1 MKRRLSLIL
10 AVLMLVT
17 ALPFNT
23 NALSGINNEPKELD
37 VEYVSENGKNYIIFP
52 VKSSDIKVLSNETI
66 TRGGLTTQSRR
77 DGTNSD
83 IGLQSIKPNTP
94 NKDGAGQL
102 VTAAAA
108 ILWEVK
114 DWDYPTAEGFKADML
129 IAEGPRANTVI
140 ASAQVKQP
148 AKTRDETGSI
158 NTQFTT
164 TDDYKVGDEKQK
176 IAIRF
181 ENKVRANARVK
192 YADSVNNIAEG
203 RVYYL
208 IVNQISMPIYTSEWY
223 DNNKTTRPK
232 LKGMIIAG
240 TGNEQEVDLPAEN
253 FVLGSVTNKEP
264 RYIDENYM
272 IEEGNQLSGKLIGT
286 ENFLPRLGSLTEEQL
301 LMNPNQDAIATGKF
315 VSYVT
320 KQVDPS
326 DFSATETE
334 HKLGNKSGKIESH
347 AITSLG
353 GKAGKTAPA
362 YFYYLVGDNNHMW
375 RFQMREVLKV
385 KLNSGAGMVGTEA
398 NKDLKVGGN
407 EFQEIGHSEMIKDNV
422 SGREISFNTDETIV
436 APKVQVGNSKVD
448 ATFAG
453 WATKPQTLTDGKL
466 SAIEGKLVEANGD
479 LTNEGKTFTF
489 KSEKPTTLYAV
500 FQGPEEGA
508 ANVKYVYVKDENAT
522 DLSAKYATIPG
533 SNDGKITGS
542 TKDNVSLTY
551 DEHNKAPEFEGYK
564 FTGNTVVDPANAKYV
579 KDEAGAKLPTVYV
592 VYEAEKIADK
602 YDGKLDPKDIKV
614 WVEDDIDWKKG
625 VKVKGVAEDSDEN
638 KALKAELD
646 KANAKVEDLGE
657 NGTVAQKGT
666 LRNSDAQNL
675 PDGKKGNLL
684 VTFNDGSTLV
694 VNDQTLYVA
703 DKKVE
708 VKPQDDPKYI
718 DPEKLPDDKVKVEIK
733 LGEGV
738 KEAKQGGKVGNAANP
753 VVIKTY
759 YVKPGTGLAADDF
772 PTTTGKNAEI
782 VKQAN
787 YKNTITWNPSEL
799 TQNWSKDGAYV
810 ASAEI
815 AVCKD
820 KDVVKAEFEQVIDP
834 MFENIKK
841 KDGVYLGKYD
851 KENKKVTVAIMD
863 KTQGAKQLTGTGLA
877 TGLENLYK
885 NNNLIK
891 IKVGTQDERDLRDLA
906 KSQPSSGMTLQ
917 QLFATVFGADVINE
931 VQKTGDKTGKL
942 ADFIGKSVTLKLTV
956 QEPDCEGNAVELTYT
971 IEGKEAVSSILKGK
985 LTPQDIKVWKG
996 DTIDWEKGVA
1006 KDETGLTAG
1015 QIKQIKDEF
1024 STYENGVKKTIG
1036 KAKFEDATTPV
1047 RNSEAVSANPFVGNI
1062 KVTFSDGSELLVQN
1076 QNLYVSDHVTG
1087 SKNENAPEDAI
1098 EVQFL
1103 LGNGVKAKKGSIDI
1117 VGAETPVLYETYKVK
1132 PDLNLDDYK
1141 LGTGKTIFDSINP
1154 ESTNTDKFK
1163 GIVWTP
1169 TDHVV
1174 TKTNNRFT
1182 ATATESFIMKHEFKL
1197 LDKDNNNAEIAVL
1210 PEVLTKKLPADKTI
1224 AKGTTYTPAKL
1235 EAIKEVKEADN
1246 NFYDYT
1252 FVKWEPA
1259 EANDEDKTFIGTWT
1273 REQSTSKKP
1282 IINPVKPEDKNI
1294 TGKGVPGSEI
1304 EVTIPGVKDPI
1315 KTTVEQN
1322 GDWTVKVP
1330 EDKKLKTGEEIVV
1343 TQKELGKKP
1352 NSDNTKVGEE
1362 PKPEPQP
1369 EPMPTPEYNPWWP
1382 MWFGSTKTE
1391 VKKEEPKHL
1400 ERHEEYIAGYPD
1412 GTVRPDGK
1420 ITRAEVSAIFA
1431 RLTENS
1437 APANYS
1443 TKFSDVLA
1451 YDWFCDSVMKL
1462 SNKDIIKGYP
1472 DGTFKPNKSITRAEF
1487 AVIASKY
1494 IKNPKAADET
1504 FSDVPMNH
1512 WAKDAI
1518 AKVKAEGWISGYTDG
1533 TFKPDAPIT
1542 RAEAVSIVNR
1552 MFDRAADGEF
1562 VREHGFEIKKFNDL
1576 TDKHW
1581 AYYEIMEAVHTHDY
1595 ERIDKRT
1602 EKWDKIV
1609 K

>member
-1 MKRRLSLIL
+1 MRRLMSLVL
-10 AVLMLVT
+10 AI
-17 ALPFNT
+17 ALLFSTIPTQLF
-23 NALSGINNEPKELD
+23 AMNNKG
-37 VEYVSENGKNYIIFP
+37 SEGLQGKYLEERYINGKRYFVMP
-52 VKSSDIKVLSNETI
+52 VDSVELVKDNNKMSTKSSKSGRLQDMI
-66 TRGGLTTQSRR
+66 TPYA
-77 DGTNSD
+77 
-83 IGLQSIKPNTP
+83 ITP
-94 NKDGAGQL
+94 NVPTKDGAGQL
-102 VTAAAA
+102 INAAASIIWQTGEWEFPEEGIKA
-108 ILWEVK
+108 LLILSNAGDRTGKE
-114 DWDYPTAEGFKADML
+114 
-129 IAEGPRANTVI
+129 IAT
-140 ASAQVKQP
+140 AQVTKPIIKPGLPSVDDLKANNFQY
-148 AKTRDETGSI
+148 I
-158 NTQFTT
+158 TT
-164 TDDYKVGDEKQK
+164 KDYKAGDEKGDLY
-176 IAIRF
+176 IALEVRYGQNIRVRGGTS
-181 ENKVRANARVK
+181 NKVLPDGK
-192 YADSVNNIAEG
+192 CYYFSVEQKAIL
-203 RVYYL
+203 V
-208 IVNQISMPIYTSEWY
+208 YTSEWY
-223 DNNKTTRPK
+223 DNNKETRPTVK
-232 LKGMIIAG
+232 GWLKAPKGTTTEVELPKENKVYRNAG
-240 TGNEQEVDLPAEN
+240 SDANG
-253 FVLGSVTNKEP
+253 
-264 RYIDENYM
+264 YIDELDL
-272 IEEGNQLSGKLIGT
+272 EGNEIKFIRQFDSV
-286 ENFLPRLGSLTEEQL
+286 
-301 LMNPNQDAIATGKF
+301 GKF
-315 VSYVT
+315 TNADLNLGMGQTLKSAGKFLSYDGVEAGKPT
-320 KQVDPS
+320 K
-326 DFSATETE
+326 TEVKT
-334 HKLGNKSGKIESH
+334 LGNKGGKIPAFSKKALDED
-347 AITSLG
+347 LG
-353 GKAGKTAPA
+353 KLVTTDYPA

-375 RFQMREVLKV
+375 RFQMREVLQV
-385 KLNSGAGMVGTEA
+385 KLNSGAGKVGTEA
-398 NKDLKVGGN
+398 NKDLKVGGE

-466 SAIEGKLVEANGD
+466 SAIEGKLVEVNGD

-851 KENKKVTVAIMD
+851 KENKKVTVAIMN

-1103 LGNGVKAKKGSIDI
+1103 LGNGVKAKKGSTDI

-1259 EANDEDKTFIGTWT
+1259 EAKDEDKTFIGTWT

-1518 AKVKAEGWISGYTDG
+1518 AMVKAEGWISGYTDG

-1581 AYYEIMEAVHTHDY
+1581 AYYDIMEAVHTHDY

-1602 EKWDKIV
+1602 ERWDKIV

>member
-1 MKRRLSLIL
+1 MRRLTSLVL
-10 AVLMLVT
+10 AIALLFSTIPTQLFAMNNKASEELQGKYLEERYVNGKHYFVMPVDSVALVKDNNRMST
-17 ALPFNT
+17 KSYK
-23 NALSGINNEPKELD
+23 SGRLQNMIAPASITPNVPT
-37 VEYVSENGKNYIIFP
+37 ENG
-52 VKSSDIKVLSNETI
+52 
-66 TRGGLTTQSRR
+66 
-77 DGTNSD
+77 
-83 IGLQSIKPNTP
+83 
-94 NKDGAGQL
+94 AGHL
-102 VTAAAA
+102 INAAASIIWQA
-108 ILWEVK
+108 G
-114 DWDYPTAEGFKADML
+114 DWDFPTEGIMAYL
-129 IAEGPRANTVI
+129 VPREGPRKAKPI
-140 ASAQVKQP
+140 AEVLVTKPIIMQGQP
-148 AKTRDETGSI
+148 KKEDLDKCNFQFKTNE
-158 NTQFTT
+158 N
-164 TDDYKVGDEKQK
+164 YVAGDEKEDLFIVLEVK
-176 IAIRF
+176 I
-181 ENKVRANARVK
+181 EQNVRVK
-192 YADSVNNIAEG
+192 GSHSNIDITNGTGYWFAIEQKAI
-203 RVYYL
+203 L
-208 IVNQISMPIYTSEWY
+208 MYTSEWY
-223 DNNKTTRPK
+223 DNNEETRPK
-232 LKGMIIAG
+232 VKGWLKAPKGQS
-240 TGNEQEVDLPAEN
+240 TTVDLPEK
-253 FVLGSVTNKEP
+253 NKVFRNAGNESSG
-264 RYIDENYM
+264 YIDELDM
-272 IEEGNQLSGKLIGT
+272 EGNKIGFLRKFDKVGNFDKDDLNLGKGQTLKA
-286 ENFLPRLGSLTEEQL
+286 E
-301 LMNPNQDAIATGKF
+301 GKF
-315 VSYVT
+315 NSYEGV
-320 KQVDPS
+320 QADDS
-326 DFSATETE
+326 FMTET
-334 HKLGNKSGKIESH
+334 KTLGDKDGKIPAFSH
-347 AITSLG
+347 EEFNP
-353 GKAGKTAPA
+353 KTRKVETKNYPD
-362 YFYYLVGDNNHMW
+362 YFYYLIGDNNHMW

-385 KLNSGAGMVGTEA
+385 KFNSGAGSLTKGGETKQDIGTVKEM
-398 NKDLKVGGN
+398 
-407 EFQEIGHSEMIKDNV
+407 GHSEKINGNV
-422 SGREISFNTDETIV
+422 SGREVTIPAENSV
-436 APKVQVGNSKVD
+436 VPPKAKKDGVLVD
-448 ATFAG
+448 TVLKG
-453 WATKPQTLTDGKL
+453 WATKPQTLVNEELQDG
-466 SAIEGKLVEANGD
+466 EGSVLIADKNGA
-479 LTNEGKTFTF
+479 LTNEGKEFKFTDKETIF
-489 KSEKPTTLYAV
+489 YAV
-500 FQGPEEGA
+500 FETKNLGSVNIKYVTLKDGTTLDDKLTKDNTETIPVDKLTGLKTTAKGQVGSNVANPFEEGKA
-508 ANVKYVYVKDENAT
+508 PEIAGYTFKKLVLQD
-522 DLSAKYATIPG
+522 AKYAEENLQDI
-533 SNDGKITGS
+533 
-542 TKDNVSLTY
+542 
-551 DEHNKAPEFEGYK
+551 
-564 FTGNTVVDPANAKYV
+564 
-579 KDEAGAKLPTVYV
+579 YV

-657 NGTVAQKGT
+657 GGTKDTPNTA
-666 LRNSDAQNL
+666 RNSKTQNL
-675 PDGKKGNLL
+675 PKGKKGNLL
-684 VTFNDGSTLV
+684 VTFADGSTLV

-708 VKPQDDPKYI
+708 EKDPKDKDYI
-718 DPEKLPDDKVKVEIK
+718 NPDNLPDDKVKVEIK

-738 KEAKQGGKVGNAANP
+738 KEAKQDGKKGNAANP

-759 YVKPGTGLAADDF
+759 YVKPNTGLEAGDF

-782 VKQAN
+782 VKDTN
-787 YKNTITWNPSEL
+787 YLNNITWTPSDL
-799 TQNWSKDGAYV
+799 TKTFAKGETGSFV
-810 ASAEI
+810 ASAVK

-820 KDVVKAEFEQVIDP
+820 KKVVKAEFEKVIDP

-863 KTQGAKQLTGTGLA
+863 KTKPFSELKGTGLVA
-877 TGLENLYK
+877 GIKDLLK
-885 NNNLIK
+885 NHNLIK
-891 IKVGTQDERDLRDLA
+891 YQVGTQTERDLKAIEKASGTEQELVNNLA
-906 KSQPSSGMTLQ
+906 QIVGSDIGNE
-917 QLFATVFGADVINE
+917 ING
-931 VQKTGDKTGKL
+931 QGSNINTL
-942 ADFIGKSVTLKLTV
+942 ADFIGKKITLKLTV

-971 IEGKEAVSSILKGK
+971 IEGKEAVSSILKDK
-985 LTPQDIKVWKG
+985 LSPQDIKVWKK
-996 DTIDWEKGVA
+996 DPIDWEKGVK
-1006 KDETGLTAG
+1006 KDENGLTKA
-1015 QIKQIKDEF
+1015 QKEQIKDEF
-1024 STYENGVKKTIG
+1024 STYDNDGKKTNEG
-1036 KAKFEDATTPV
+1036 KAKFEDQNGRKSDTAST
-1047 RNSEAVSANPFVGNI
+1047 NPFIGNI
-1062 KVTFSDGSELLVQN
+1062 KVTFSDGSELLVEN

-1087 SKNENAPEDAI
+1087 KDNNNAPADAI
-1098 EVQFL
+1098 TVQFL
-1103 LGNGVKAKKGSIDI
+1103 LGNGVKAKKGNED
-1117 VGAETPVLYETYKVK
+1117 VEGPKLYETYKVK
-1132 PDLNLDDYK
+1132 PGTNLDEYK
-1141 LGTGKTIFDSINP
+1141 FVTNQTIFDSINP
-1154 ESTNTDKFK
+1154 ESMNPAKFK
-1163 GIVWTP
+1163 NIVWTP
-1169 TDHVV
+1169 TNHVA
-1174 TKTNNRFT
+1174 TKTNNKFT
-1182 ATATESFIMKHEFKL
+1182 ATATESFIMKHTFKL
-1197 LDKDNNNAEIAVL
+1197 LDKDNKNAEISELPQVL
-1210 PEVLTKKLPADKTI
+1210 KDKLAKLIDKEV
-1224 AKGTTYTPAKL
+1224 AKGKTYKPENLAP
-1235 EAIKEVKEADN
+1235 IKEVKEADN

-1252 FVKWEPA
+1252 FVKWEPE
-1259 EANDEDKTFIGTWT
+1259 EAKDEDKTFVGTWT

-1315 KTTVEQN
+1315 KTTVDQN

-1369 EPMPTPEYNPWWP
+1369 QPMPTPEYNPWWP
-1382 MWFGSTKTE
+1382 IWFGSTKTE
-1391 VKKEEPKHL
+1391 AKPEPKHL

-1443 TKFSDVLA
+1443 SKFSDVLA

-1518 AKVKAEGWISGYTDG
+1518 AMVKAEGWISGYTDG

-1602 EKWDKIV
+1602 ERWDKIV

>member
-1 MKRRLSLIL
+1 MRRLTSLVL
-10 AVLMLVT
+10 AIALLFSTIPTQLFAMNNKASEELQGKYLEERYANGKHYFVMPVDSVELVKDNNRMST
-17 ALPFNT
+17 KSYK
-23 NALSGINNEPKELD
+23 SGRLQNMIAPASITPNVPT
-37 VEYVSENGKNYIIFP
+37 ENG
-52 VKSSDIKVLSNETI
+52 
-66 TRGGLTTQSRR
+66 
-77 DGTNSD
+77 
-83 IGLQSIKPNTP
+83 
-94 NKDGAGQL
+94 AGHL
-102 VTAAAA
+102 INAAASIIWQA
-108 ILWEVK
+108 G
-114 DWDYPTAEGFKADML
+114 DWDFPTEGIMAYL
-129 IAEGPRANTVI
+129 VPREGPRKAKPI
-140 ASAQVKQP
+140 AEVLVTKPIIMQGQP
-148 AKTRDETGSI
+148 KKEDLDKCNFQFKT
-158 NTQFTT
+158 NKN
-164 TDDYKVGDEKQK
+164 YVAGDEKEDLFIVLEVK
-176 IAIRF
+176 I
-181 ENKVRANARVK
+181 EQNVRVK
-192 YADSVNNIAEG
+192 GSHSNIDITNGTGYWFAIEQKAI
-203 RVYYL
+203 L
-208 IVNQISMPIYTSEWY
+208 MYTSEWY
-223 DNNKTTRPK
+223 DNNEDTRPTVK
-232 LKGMIIAG
+232 GWLKAPKGQSTTVELPEKNKVFRNA
-240 TGNEQEVDLPAEN
+240 GNESS
-253 FVLGSVTNKEP
+253 G
-264 RYIDENYM
+264 YIDELDM
-272 IEEGNQLSGKLIGT
+272 EGNKIGFLRQFDKVGNFDKDDLNLGKGQ
-286 ENFLPRLGSLTEEQL
+286 SLTAE
-301 LMNPNQDAIATGKF
+301 GKF
-315 VSYVT
+315 FSYDGVEVGKPT
-320 KQVDPS
+320 K
-326 DFSATETE
+326 TEV
-334 HKLGNKSGKIESH
+334 KSLGNRDGKIPAFSKKALDED
-347 AITSLG
+347 LG
-353 GKAGKTAPA
+353 ELVTTDYPA
-362 YFYYLVGDNNHMW
+362 YFYYLIGDNNHMW

-385 KLNSGAGMVGTEA
+385 KLNSGAGKVGTEE
-398 NKDLKVGGN
+398 NKDLNVGGKD
-407 EFQEIGHSEMIKDNV
+407 FQEIGHSEMIKGNV
-422 SGREISFNTDETIV
+422 SGREINFTTDETVV
-436 APKVQVGNSKVD
+436 APKIKVGNKEVD
-448 ATFAG
+448 ATFDG

-466 SAIEGKLVEANGD
+466 SAITGKLVEANGD

-489 KSEKPTTLYAV
+489 KSEKPTILYKV
-500 FQGPEEGA
+500 FKGPEEGA
-508 ANVKYVYVKDENAT
+508 ANVKYVYVKNDKAT
-522 DLSAKYATIPG
+522 ELNEKYATIPG
-533 SNDGKITGS
+533 STDGKITGD

-551 DEHNKAPEFEGYK
+551 DENNKAPEFAGYK
-564 FTGNTVVDPANAKYV
+564 FTGTTVVDPTNAKYV
-579 KDEAGAKLPTVYV
+579 KEEAGATLPTVYV

-602 YDGKLDPKDIKV
+602 FKDKLDPKDIKV
-614 WVEDDIDWKKG
+614 WKGENITWKDG
-625 VKVKGVAEDSDEN
+625 VK
-638 KALKAELD
+638 LKEANTELQNILND
-646 KANAKVEDLGE
+646 PETNYADASNPARTSGTAQKDPFVGTIKITFKDNSTIEVPNQKLYVSEHKVEEKPSTDPNYINPE
-657 NGTVAQKGT
+657 N
-666 LRNSDAQNL
+666 
-675 PDGKKGNLL
+675 
-684 VTFNDGSTLV
+684 
-694 VNDQTLYVA
+694 
-703 DKKVE
+703 
-708 VKPQDDPKYI
+708 
-718 DPEKLPDDKVKVEIK
+718 LPDDKVKVEIK

-738 KEAKQGGKVGNAANP
+738 KEAKQDGKKGNAANP

-759 YVKPGTGLAADDF
+759 YVKPNTGLEAGDF

-782 VKQAN
+782 VKDTN
-787 YKNTITWNPSEL
+787 YLNNITWTPSDL
-799 TQNWSKDGAYV
+799 TKTFAKGETGSFV
-810 ASAEI
+810 ASAVK

-820 KDVVKAEFEQVIDP
+820 KKVVKAEFEKVIDP
-834 MFENIKK
+834 MFENIKN

-851 KENKKVTVAIMD
+851 KENKTVTVAIMD

-917 QLFATVFGADVINE
+917 QLFATVFGADVLNE
-931 VQKTGDKTGKL
+931 VQLTGTKTGTL

-985 LTPQDIKVWKG
+985 LSPQDIKVWKG
-996 DTIDWEKGVA
+996 DVIDWEMGVM
-1006 KDETGLTAG
+1006 KDETGLTVA
-1015 QIKQIKDEF
+1015 QKEQIKDEF
-1024 STYENGVKKTIG
+1024 STYENGVKKTTG
-1036 KAKFEDATTPV
+1036 KANFADATDHE
-1047 RNSEAVSANPFVGNI
+1047 RNSNTASTNPFIGNI
-1062 KVTFSDGSELLVQN
+1062 KVTFSDGSELLVEN

-1087 SKNENAPEDAI
+1087 KDNNNAPADAI
-1098 EVQFL
+1098 TVQFL
-1103 LGNGVKAKKGSIDI
+1103 LGNGVKAKKGNED
-1117 VGAETPVLYETYKVK
+1117 VEGPKLYETYKVK
-1132 PDLNLDDYK
+1132 PGTNLDEYK
-1141 LGTGKTIFDSINP
+1141 FVTNQTIFDSINP
-1154 ESTNTDKFK
+1154 ESMNPAKFK
-1163 GIVWTP
+1163 NIVWTP
-1169 TDHVV
+1169 TNHVA
-1174 TKTNNRFT
+1174 TKTNNKFT
-1182 ATATESFIMKHEFKL
+1182 ATATESFIMKHTFKL
-1197 LDKDNNNAEIAVL
+1197 LDKDNKNAEISELPQVL
-1210 PEVLTKKLPADKTI
+1210 KDKLAKLIDKEV
-1224 AKGTTYTPAKL
+1224 AKGKTYKPENLAP
-1235 EAIKEVKEADN
+1235 IKEVKEADN

-1252 FVKWEPA
+1252 FVKWEPE
-1259 EANDEDKTFIGTWT
+1259 EAKDEDKTFVGTWT

-1315 KTTVEQN
+1315 KTTVDQN

-1369 EPMPTPEYNPWWP
+1369 QPMPTPEYNPWWP
-1382 MWFGSTKTE
+1382 IWFGSTKTE
-1391 VKKEEPKHL
+1391 AKPEPKHL

-1443 TKFSDVLA
+1443 SKFSDVRA

-1518 AKVKAEGWISGYTDG
+1518 AMVKAEGWISGYTDG

-1595 ERIDKRT
+1595 ERIDKRA
-1602 EKWDKIV
+1602 ERWDKIV